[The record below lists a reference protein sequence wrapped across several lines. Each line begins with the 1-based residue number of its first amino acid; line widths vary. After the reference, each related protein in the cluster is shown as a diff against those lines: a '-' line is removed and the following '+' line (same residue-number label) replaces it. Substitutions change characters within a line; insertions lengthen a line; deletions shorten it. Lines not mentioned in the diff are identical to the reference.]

1 MAALTR
7 PTQATYE
14 VHENISVDTQG
25 TYDQEAVVSR
35 CNLNWLCLLKPPLT
49 VSYTVYSFY
58 YYR

>member
-25 TYDQEAVVSR
+25 KNKKLGRPVKDQGEREWCRYVFTLFVS
-35 CNLNWLCLLKPPLT
+35 
-49 VSYTVYSFY
+49 
-58 YYR
+58 